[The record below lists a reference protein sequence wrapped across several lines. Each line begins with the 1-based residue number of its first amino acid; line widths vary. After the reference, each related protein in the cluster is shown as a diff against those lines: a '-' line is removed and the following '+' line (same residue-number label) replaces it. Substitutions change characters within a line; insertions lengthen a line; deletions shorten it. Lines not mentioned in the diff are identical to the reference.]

1 MNRKTIKI
9 NNTEFL
15 IGVPYTFIMEFTSR
29 YKDITTENGNIRS
42 IRISPFEQW
51 NAFMMKKVN
60 EGNRIIQNVA
70 FRNVYGDDDPNTIA
84 VKFEVIYTE

>member
-15 IGVPYTFIMEFTSR
+15 IGVPYTFIMEFTSI

-42 IRISPFEQW
+42 CC
-51 NAFMMKKVN
+51 V
-60 EGNRIIQNVA
+60 
-70 FRNVYGDDDPNTIA
+70 
-84 VKFEVIYTE
+84 